1 MILIIVSLVHAIYII
16 YMLNYFKTKYS
27 LAHPL
32 TLFDNNLIKHPI
44 GTSEEPISNVCRLG
58 NTLSWYLSLFIII
71 RAILIHFKGK
81 IVIKYFRIISLVV
94 LIFGVILS
102 MMNFNVVVYLIPHFI
117 LEILLL
123 KINYVI

>member
-1 MILIIVSLVHAIYII
+1 
-16 YMLNYFKTKYS
+16 MLNYFKTRYS

-32 TLFDNNLIKHPI
+32 TLFNNNLIKHPI
-44 GTSEEPISNVCRLG
+44 GVSEEPISNVCRLG
-58 NTLSWYLSLFIII
+58 NILSWYLVLFIII

-81 IVIKYFRIISLVV
+81 IFIKYFKIISLIV
-94 LIFGVILS
+94 LILGVVLS

>member
-1 MILIIVSLVHAIYII
+1 
-16 YMLNYFKTKYS
+16 MLNYFKTKYS

-44 GTSEEPISNVCRLG
+44 GISQEPISNVCKLG
-58 NTLSWYLSLFIII
+58 NILSWYLGLFIII
-71 RAILIHFKGK
+71 RALLIHLKGK
-81 IVIKYFRIISLVV
+81 IFIKYFKIISLIG
-94 LIFGVILS
+94 LIFAIILS
-102 MMNFNVVVYLIPHFI
+102 MMNFNVVIYLIPHFI